1 MADQTQKLVLQWIT
15 LFLLVILCIGSFT
28 WFSAPVIQ
36 VPTAQEIADKIVIP
50 ESSEVDLTSLE
61 EGISDI
67 QLNLDEDEVWENDAE
82 SLATAEWEKRD
93 YKDIYDALD
102 DIYGDIDDRDDIEYV
117 RENKDT
123 TFAGMDADDK
133 DAVVTQY
140 VKVKY
145 ENDVGDDVKRK
156 LTIETEIDEGEVEDQ
171 EIEETI

>member
-1 MADQTQKLVLQWIT
+1 MADQTQKLVLQWIS
-15 LFLLVILCIGSFT
+15 LVLLVILGIGSFT
-28 WFSAPVIQ
+28 WFSAPMIDCPSC
-36 VPTAQEIADKIVIP
+36 PTCPSIDAP
-50 ESSEVDLTSLE
+50 EVDLTSVEDKLL
-61 EGISDI
+61 DI
-67 QLNLDEDEVWENDAE
+67 ETNLNEDDDWEDEAE
-82 SLATAEWEKRD
+82 TLATAEWEKRD
-93 YKDIYDALD
+93 YKDIYNALD

-133 DAVVTQY
+133 DAVVIQY